1 MRHPGACV
9 SWKRAPTEGGI
20 IRENTSTGTTRQL
33 RACTIW
39 ERALVEGMCQRRRR
53 HPMGRLGRECVPA
66 ACAHRPPSFFGKGTH
81 TFAPSPHTP
90 FCLLAAH
97 VSITRPITKP
107 AKEVVERRLA
117 KVEMK
122 AKNKSALA
130 LKTTRKEF
138 EAGLLRLDLLTWQDS
153 APGRFATPG
162 RSAARQNDGTNNG
175 IWPAAIHRTQHRACC
190 RPQSAASSLRPQNGS
205 IEATPAG
212 RPAQQD

>member
-39 ERALVEGMCQRRRR
+39 ERELVEGMCQRRRR

-66 ACAHRPPSFFGKGTH
+66 ACAHRPPSFFGEGTH

-122 AKNKSALA
+122 AKKQKRPGAEDHAKGVRGWASPPRPPYMTGFGARAL
-130 LKTTRKEF
+130 RN
-138 EAGLLRLDLLTWQDS
+138 AGS
-153 APGRFATPG
+153 FC
-162 RSAARQNDGTNNG
+162 RSAERRDEQRHLACRHPQN
-175 IWPAAIHRTQHRACC
+175 
-190 RPQSAASSLRPQNGS
+190 AASSLLPSAERS
-205 IEATPAG
+205 IEPASAE
-212 RPAQQD
+212 RQH

>member
-1 MRHPGACV
+1 
-9 SWKRAPTEGGI
+9 
-20 IRENTSTGTTRQL
+20 
-33 RACTIW
+33 
-39 ERALVEGMCQRRRR
+39 MCQRRRR

-66 ACAHRPPSFFGKGTH
+66 ACAHRPPSFFGEGTH

-122 AKNKSALA
+122 AKKQKRPGAEDHAKGVRGWASPPRPPYMAGFGARALRNA
-130 LKTTRKEF
+130 GGVWRAGGTRG
-138 EAGLLRLDLLTWQDS
+138 AQRPNG
-153 APGRFATPG
+153 GRGT
-162 RSAARQNDGTNNG
+162 QNDGTNNG
-175 IWPAAIHRTQHRACC
+175 IWPAAIHSTQHRACC

-205 IEATPAG
+205 IELLRRPEGQRSKTKSCTCTGRRPRAG
-212 RPAQQD
+212 G

>member
-1 MRHPGACV
+1 MRHPEACV

-66 ACAHRPPSFFGKGTH
+66 ACAHRPPSFFGEGTH

-97 VSITRPITKP
+97 VSTTRPITKP

-122 AKNKSALA
+122 AKQKRPGAEDHAKGVRGWAFPPRTPCMTGFGARAL
-130 LKTTRKEF
+130 RN
-138 EAGLLRLDLLTWQDS
+138 AGS
-153 APGRFATPG
+153 FGRA
-162 RSAARQNDGTNNG
+162 AARRAEPRPLASRPPQN
-175 IWPAAIHRTQHRACC
+175 
-190 RPQSAASSLRPQNGS
+190 AASSLLPSAERS
-205 IEATPAG
+205 IEPASAE
-212 RPAQQD
+212 RQH